1 MRGHITAML
10 CLVLS
15 VTGCVSG
22 AARTAAPDAATPE
35 RVAACPAAAGRGT
48 NVFNPYMNAALPNTR
63 RLSDAGE
70 QMIREMGASAHS
82 IEGEAAY
89 RPRRREE
96 LYPVVFGDVRAPHE
110 ILVLLD
116 FAEPRSEKIWQAVVE
131 AARSFSPTQ
140 AKIVVF
146 ANSREKYGTD
156 LMGFAIWLSYS
167 RPGEAMP
174 WLSYA
179 LARWNAVKAEQK
191 RVRGR
196 AVPFD
201 NEYDATARPSDYPMV
216 DTYMEKL
223 RPPVPAGEEL
233 AVSKYCYE
241 AGNVNLYQAM
251 QAGIYYGVKSLP
263 AVIVDGK
270 PLASP
275 SAGTIAQA
283 LK

>member
-1 MRGHITAML
+1 MPGCLAAIL

-15 VTGCVSG
+15 VAGCVSG
-22 AARTAAPDAATPE
+22 KTADPDTAAPK
-35 RVAACPAAAGRGT
+35 RVATSSAGSGA

-70 QMIREMGASAHS
+70 QIIRHLGASAHR

-89 RPRRREE
+89 RRRWREE
-96 LYPVVFGDVRAPHE
+96 LYPVVFGDPRAPHE

-116 FAEPRSEKIWQAVVE
+116 FAEERSEKIWQAVVE
-131 AARSFSPTQ
+131 AARFLSPTQ
-140 AKIVVF
+140 TKIVVL
-146 ANSREKYGTD
+146 ANSRENYGTD

-174 WLSYA
+174 WLSHA

-196 AVPFD
+196 VAPFN
-201 NEYDATARPSDYPMV
+201 NEYDATTRPGDYPILY
-216 DTYMEKL
+216 TYMEKL
-223 RPPVPAGEEL
+223 RPPVPPEEEL
-233 AVSKYCYE
+233 AVSKYCYD

-251 QAGIYYGVKSLP
+251 QASTYYGVKSLP
-263 AVIVDGK
+263 AVVVDGN

-275 SAGTIAQA
+275 SAGTIVRA
-283 LK
+283 LR

>member
-1 MRGHITAML
+1 MRGHLAAIL

-15 VTGCVSG
+15 VAGCVSG
-22 AARTAAPDAATPE
+22 AVKTAAPVAATPE
-35 RVAACPAAAGRGT
+35 RVAASSASSGT

-70 QMIREMGASAHS
+70 QMLRQMGASAHR

-89 RPRRREE
+89 RQHWREE
-96 LYPVVFGDVRAPHE
+96 LYPVVFGDARAPHE
-110 ILVLLD
+110 LLVLLD
-116 FAEPRSEKIWQAVVE
+116 FAEPRSEKIWRTVAE
-131 AARSFSPTQ
+131 AARFLPPTQ

-146 ANSREKYGTD
+146 ANSGENYGTD

-174 WLSYA
+174 WIGRA
-179 LARWNAVKAEQK
+179 LAGWNAVKAEQM

-196 AVPFD
+196 VVPFN
-201 NEYDATARPSDYPMV
+201 NEYDATARPSDYPMLY
-216 DTYMEKL
+216 TYMEKL
-223 RPPVPAGEEL
+223 RPPVSSGEEL
-233 AVSKYCYE
+233 ALSKYCYD

-251 QAGIYYGVKSLP
+251 QVSTYYGVKSLP

-275 SAGTIAQA
+275 SAGAIVEA